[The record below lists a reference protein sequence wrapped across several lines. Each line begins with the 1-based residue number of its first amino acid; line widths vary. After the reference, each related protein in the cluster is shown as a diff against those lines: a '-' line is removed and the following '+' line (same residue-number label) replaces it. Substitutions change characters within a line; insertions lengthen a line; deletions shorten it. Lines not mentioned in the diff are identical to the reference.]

1 VVNGELQQND
11 SRNSVRHL
19 KKNGAVS
26 VSEFFINK
34 NQSLDNYL
42 REIGNVDLLT
52 PEQEIDFARKI
63 KNNDQRSLERLVS
76 ANLRFVVSVAKS
88 YQNYGLSL
96 EDLINEGNLGLM
108 KAAYRFDETRGFK
121 FISYAVWWIKQS
133 ILQAIAEQSRLIR
146 LPLNRVGTLTKIG
159 KVYSMLEQELEREP
173 TPDEIADVLDTD
185 TSDISDTLK
194 MATRAVSMDSPL
206 QSNSESRLIDIIQN
220 QDEPEPDSEVM
231 DESLKD
237 EVNYILETLNARE
250 SKILKL
256 YFGLD
261 GEKPHTLEEI
271 GIKFKLTRERVRQ
284 IKEKALRRLRHSS
297 RSKVLRYYLG

>member
-1 VVNGELQQND
+1 MSD
-11 SRNSVRHL
+11 
-19 KKNGAVS
+19 
-26 VSEFFINK
+26 FFINK
-34 NQSLDNYL
+34 NKSLENYL
-42 REIGNVDLLT
+42 HEIGDVQLLT
-52 PEQEIDFARKI
+52 PAEEVEFARKI
-63 KNNDQRSLERLVS
+63 KNNDQRALQKLVS

-88 YQNYGLSL
+88 YQKYGLSL

-133 ILQAIAEQSRLIR
+133 ILQAIAEQSRLVR
-146 LPLNRVGTLTKIG
+146 LPLNRIGTLTKIG
-159 KVYSMLEQELEREP
+159 KVYSKLEQEFEREP
-173 TPDEIADVLDTD
+173 TTEEIATVLDAETG
-185 TSDISDTLK
+185 DISDTIN
-194 MATRAVSMDSPL
+194 MAPRTVSMDSPL

-220 QDEPEPDSEVM
+220 QQDPEPDSEVM
-231 DESLKD
+231 SDSLKE
-237 EVNYILETLNARE
+237 EVNHILSTLTARE

-271 GIKFKLTRERVRQ
+271 GIQFKLTRERVRQ

>member
-1 VVNGELQQND
+1 VPRKRDQQLNNSGVIELSD
-11 SRNSVRHL
+11 
-19 KKNGAVS
+19 
-26 VSEFFINK
+26 FFLNK

-42 REIGNVDLLT
+42 REIGDVQLLT
-52 PEQEIDFARKI
+52 PAEEIEFAKQI
-63 KNNDQRSLERLVS
+63 KGNDHQALSKLVS

-133 ILQAIAEQSRLIR
+133 ILQAIAEQSRLVR

-159 KVYSMLEQELEREP
+159 KVFSMLEQEFEREP
-173 TPDEIADVLDTD
+173 TPEEIASVLEVEIG
-185 TSDISDTLK
+185 DISDTINT
-194 MATRAVSMDSPL
+194 ATRSVSMDSPL
-206 QSNSESRLIDIIQN
+206 QKNSDSRLIDIIQN
-220 QDEPEPDSEVM
+220 KQDPEPDFEVM
-231 DESLKD
+231 GESLKE
-237 EVNYILETLNARE
+237 EVNYILSTLMVRE
-250 SKILKL
+250 SKILKM

-271 GIKFKLTRERVRQ
+271 GVTFKLTRERVRQ